1 MAHEI
6 TSTDSLVLHKT
17 KAWHGLGVVVEDA
30 PTPREALTLA
40 GLDWGVNQ
48 YPMVIKLADGTELE
62 VPNRMANFRADNN
75 EFLGI
80 VRESY
85 QVISNAEVAD
95 FAEALA
101 DVGKTVKIETAG
113 SIRGGQRVWFLLKGG
128 AFEVGNGDEVFDYFL
143 LSNGHD
149 GGSPY
154 RGTPTKVR
162 TVCSNTLHAVIPRH
176 DTGELGESA
185 FVLRHTSNVMEHLQ
199 QAKEALKNYM
209 TAQEKMKFMMND
221 MSKKPISNDDL
232 RRFFFD
238 SYTADFG
245 DVVMNPMTSKEERAK
260 SRALSAYDS
269 FSQRFDDERELTRA
283 SWWGAFNGYS
293 GLVQHDSKARGKDD
307 ADRLAKRE
315 NSNLFGLNTV
325 RTISAWIRACKMSGV
340 A

>member
-6 TSTDSLVLHKT
+6 TKTDGLVLHKH

-48 YPMVIKLADGTELE
+48 YPMVIKLEDGTEVE
-62 VPNRMANFRADNN
+62 VPNRVANFRADNN

-95 FAEALA
+95 FAEALG
-101 DVGKTVKIETAG
+101 DGKEVKIETAG
-113 SIRGGQRVWFLLKGG
+113 SIRGDKQVWFLLKGKE
-128 AFEVGNGDEVFDYFL
+128 FEVANGDGMFEYLL

-149 GGSPY
+149 GGNPY
-154 RGTPTKVR
+154 RITPTDIR
-162 TVCSNTLHAVIPRH
+162 TVCSNTLHAVIPRF
-176 DTGELGESA
+176 DTGALGESA
-185 FVLRHTSNVMEHLQ
+185 LVLRHTVNLMDRVKEA
-199 QAKEALKNYM
+199 QAALKNYRQ
-209 TAQEKMKFMMND
+209 TQEAAKQLMEAA
-221 MSKKPISNDDL
+221 SKKTISNDDL
-232 RRFFFD
+232 RRFFFE

-245 DVVMNPMTSKEERAK
+245 DVVMSPTNKKEDRAK

-269 FSQRFDDERELTRA
+269 FSQRFDDERGLTNA
-283 SWWGAFNGYS
+283 SWWGAFNAYS
-293 GLVQHDSKARGKDD
+293 GLVQHDSKGRGKDD

-315 NSNLFGLNTV
+315 NSNLFGLNTT
-325 RTISAWIRACKMSGV
+325 RTINAWIRACAGAGV

>member
-6 TSTDSLVLHKT
+6 TSTDGLVLHKH

-48 YPMVIKLADGTELE
+48 YPMAIKLADGTE
-62 VPNRMANFRADNN
+62 VAIPNRMANFRADNN

-95 FAEALA
+95 FAEVL
-101 DVGKTVKIETAG
+101 GGNNIVKIESAG
-113 SIRGGQRVWFLLKGG
+113 SIRGGQRVWFLLKGE
-128 AFEVGNGDEVFDYFL
+128 AFEVANGDGIFPYLL

-149 GGSPY
+149 GGSPF
-154 RGTPTKVR
+154 RATPTGVR
-162 TVCSNTLHAVIPRH
+162 VVCSNTLHAVIPRG

-185 FVLRHTSNVMEHLQ
+185 ITLRHTVNLMDRVTE
-199 QAKEALKNYM
+199 AKEALKNYQKTQDVAKQLM
-209 TAQEKMKFMMND
+209 DT
-221 MSKKPISNDDL
+221 MSKKPVSNDDL

-245 DVVMNPMTSKEERAK
+245 ELTMNPTTKKEDRAK

-283 SWWGAFNGYS
+283 SWWGAFNAYS
-293 GLVQHDSKARGKDD
+293 GLVQHDSKARGKDEM
-307 ADRLAKRE
+307 DRLAKRE
-315 NSNLFGLNTV
+315 NSNLFGLNAV
-325 RTISAWIRACKMSGV
+325 RTVNAWIQACHKAGV

>member
-6 TSTDSLVLHKT
+6 TATDGLVLHKN

-40 GLDWGVNQ
+40 NLDWGVNQ
-48 YPMVIKLADGTELE
+48 YPLSVKLADGTEVE
-62 VPNRMANFRADNN
+62 VPNRVANFRADNN

-95 FAEALA
+95 FAEVLGG
-101 DVGKTVKIETAG
+101 DNIVKIESAG
-113 SIRGGQRVWFLLKGG
+113 SIRGGQRVWFLLKGKE
-128 AFEVGNGDEVFDYFL
+128 FEVANGDGMFEYLL

-154 RGTPTKVR
+154 RITPTDIRV
-162 TVCSNTLHAVIPRH
+162 VCSNTLHATIPMS
-176 DTGELGESA
+176 DNGQLGASA
-185 FVLRHTSNVMEHLQ
+185 IVLRHTVNLMDRVVE
-199 QAKEALKNYM
+199 AKEALKNYQK
-209 TAQEKMKFMMND
+209 TQDAAKQLMND
-221 MSKKPISNDDL
+221 LSKKTISNDDL

-245 DVVMNPMTSKEERAK
+245 ELTMNPLTKKEDRAK

-269 FSQRFDDERELTRA
+269 FSQRFDDERGLTNA
-283 SWWGAFNGYS
+283 SYWGAFNAYS
-293 GLVQHDSKARGKDD
+293 GLVQHDSKGRGKDD

-315 NSNLFGLNTV
+315 NSNLFGLNAV
-325 RTISAWIRACKMSGV
+325 RTINAWARACSGAGV

>member
-6 TSTDSLVLHKT
+6 TETDGVVLHKN
-17 KAWHGLGVVVEDA
+17 KAWHGLGVVVTDA

-40 GLDWGVNQ
+40 GLDWGVMQ
-48 YPMVIKLADGTELE
+48 YPMTVKLEDGKEIVI
-62 VPNRMANFRADNN
+62 PNRLANYRADNN
-75 EFLGI
+75 QFLGI
-80 VRESY
+80 VRDSY
-85 QVISNAEVAD
+85 TVISNAEVAD

-128 AFEVGNGDEVFDYFL
+128 AFEVGSGDEVFDYFL

-149 GGSPY
+149 GGTPY
-154 RGTPTKVR
+154 RGTPTNVR

-185 FVLRHTSNVMEHLQ
+185 FVLRHTTNVMDHLQ
-199 QAKEALKNYM
+199 QAKDAIKNYM

-221 MSKKPISNDDL
+221 MSKKPITNDEL

-238 SYTADFG
+238 SYTEDFG
-245 DVVMNPMTSKEERAK
+245 AVNINPTTKKEERAK

-283 SWWGAFNGYS
+283 SWWGAFNAYS
-293 GLVQHDSKARGKDD
+293 GLVQHDSKTRGKTDI
-307 ADRLAKRE
+307 DRVTKRE

-325 RTISAWIRACKMSGV
+325 RTINAWIRACHKSGV